1 MLTLRLPDP
10 EPTSRTT
17 QYLVP
22 PARDIAVLVVNS
34 ARSGAPR
41 TRETSAGAVSV
52 PFVKA
57 LAAGRPPLASAWIA
71 TRGETPASAATPS
84 NTEVSW

>member
-17 QYLVP
+17 QYVVP
-22 PARDIAVLVVNS
+22 PARDIAVLAVNS

-52 PFVKA
+52 PFVTA
-57 LAAGRPPLASAWIA
+57 LAAGDPLLSGWIA
-71 TRGETPASAATPS
+71 TRGVTPESAATPS